1 MHSSGK
7 INTVAILGGGPTAST
22 LATLLARAGKRP
34 VIFHLAKRTPLVVG
48 ESLVPAIIPMLRLLG
63 VEEQIKSFST
73 FKPGATVNVGPKVN
87 FSFPFDQLR
96 MTLPKYAYNV
106 PRDKFDEALLENAKK
121 AGAKVIEAAAKLE
134 RVAGTDRGKL
144 GEETLKTAG
153 DAFAPDK
160 SKVQSPKSKEPLTPA
175 LSPSDG
181 EREKTGQPDLIVDAT
196 GRVRLL
202 PKLLDLPSKKGPR
215 EDTALFAHVDK
226 TQLDSVG
233 HVHTT
238 RLDHGWSWRIPL
250 PDRVSVGV
258 VIGTEFLP
266 KFGTTKEERFDNL
279 LKQDSIL
286 RTVAGEAKRLSPVAE
301 YTNYQLVSTRVVGD
315 GWSLVGDTAGFI
327 DPVFSSGLFIGM
339 QSAVE
344 LTETICKG
352 TPEAFKEYEQHVIHH
367 LQSWHEIVEYFYNGR
382 LFTCFHVGQML
393 KDNLL
398 VKLSFPHLNK
408 HFGRIF
414 SGAASTSA
422 YSLALLKFAMKY
434 GLKNEDPK
442 EMMIH

>member
-1 MHSSGK
+1 
-7 INTVAILGGGPTAST
+7 
-22 LATLLARAGKRP
+22 
-34 VIFHLAKRTPLVVG
+34 
-48 ESLVPAIIPMLRLLG
+48 
-63 VEEQIKSFST
+63 
-73 FKPGATVNVGPKVN
+73 
-87 FSFPFDQLR
+87 
-96 MTLPKYAYNV
+96 
-106 PRDKFDEALLENAKK
+106 
-121 AGAKVIEAAAKLE
+121 
-134 RVAGTDRGKL
+134 
-144 GEETLKTAG
+144 
-153 DAFAPDK
+153 
-160 SKVQSPKSKEPLTPA
+160 
-175 LSPSDG
+175 
-181 EREKTGQPDLIVDAT
+181 LIVDAT
-196 GRVRLL
+196 GRVRVL
-202 PKLLDLPSKKGPR
+202 PKLLELPSREGPR
-215 EDTALFAHVDK
+215 KDTALFAHVDQ

-250 PDRVSVGV
+250 PGRVSVGV

-286 RTVAGEAKRLSPVAE
+286 CKVAGEAKRLTPVAE
-301 YTNYQLVSTRVVGD
+301 YTNYQLVSSRIVGD
-315 GWSLVGDTAGFI
+315 GWALVGDTAGFI

-344 LTETICKG
+344 LSEAICKG
-352 TPEAFKEYEQHVIHH
+352 APEGFKEYEAHVIHH
-367 LQSWHEIVEYFYNGR
+367 LNSWHEIVEYYYNGR
-382 LFTCFHVGQML
+382 LFTCFHVGQMM

>member
-22 LATLLARAGKRP
+22 LATLLARAGKKP
-34 VIFHLAKRTPLVVG
+34 VIFHVGKRTPLVVG

-87 FSFPFDQLR
+87 FSFPFDQLK

-106 PRDKFDEALLENAKK
+106 PRDKFDETLLENAKK
-121 AGAKVIEAAAKLE
+121 AGAKVVEAAAKVE
-134 RVAGTDRGKL
+134 RVPGTEQVRLSD
-144 GEETLKTAG
+144 ETLNAAG
-153 DAFAPDK
+153 GVLA
-160 SKVQSPKSKEPLTPA
+160 
-175 LSPSDG
+175 
-181 EREKTGQPDLIVDAT
+181 GQPDFIVDAT
-196 GRVRLL
+196 GRFRLL
-202 PKLLDLPSKKGPR
+202 PKLLDLPSEEGPR
-215 EDTALFAHVDK
+215 KDTALFAHVDA
-226 TQLDSVG
+226 TQLDSEG

-238 RLDHGWSWRIPL
+238 RLEHGWSWRIPL
-250 PDRVSVGV
+250 PGRVSVGV

-279 LKQDSIL
+279 LKQDSVL
-286 RTVAGEAKRLSPVAE
+286 CTVAGKAKRLTPVVE

-315 GWSLVGDTAGFI
+315 GWALVGDTAGFI

-344 LTETICKG
+344 LAEAIG
-352 TPEAFKEYEQHVIHH
+352 NGSAEAFKEYEGHVIHH

-382 LFTCFHVGQML
+382 LFTCFHVGQMM

-414 SGAASTSA
+414 SGAASTSP

-442 EMMIH
+442 EMMVY

>member
-1 MHSSGK
+1 
-7 INTVAILGGGPTAST
+7 
-22 LATLLARAGKRP
+22 
-34 VIFHLAKRTPLVVG
+34 
-48 ESLVPAIIPMLRLLG
+48 MLRMLG
-63 VEEQIKSFST
+63 VEEQVKNFST

-96 MTLPKYAYNV
+96 MSLPKYAYNV

-121 AGAKVIEAAAKLE
+121 AGARVVEAAAKVE
-134 RVAGTDRGKL
+134 RVPGTDRVRL
-144 GEETLKTAG
+144 SEETLNLISKG
-153 DAFAPDK
+153 QSPG
-160 SKVQSPKSKEPLTPA
+160 SKVQS
-175 LSPSDG
+175 
-181 EREKTGQPDLIVDAT
+181 PDLIVDAT

-202 PKLLDLPSKKGPR
+202 PKLLELPSREGPR
-215 EDTALFAHVDK
+215 KDTALFAHVDD
-226 TQLDSVG
+226 THLDSVG

-250 PDRVSVGV
+250 PGRVSVGI

-279 LKQDSIL
+279 LKQDSVL
-286 RTVAGEAKRLSPVAE
+286 RTVAGEAKRVTPVVE
-301 YTNYQLVSTRVVGD
+301 YTNYQLISSRVVGD
-315 GWSLVGDTAGFI
+315 GWALVGDTAGFI

-344 LTETICKG
+344 LAGAINKG
-352 TPEAFKEYEQHVIHH
+352 TPEAFKEYEQHVTHH

-422 YSLALLKFAMKY
+422 YSLALLRFAMKY

-442 EMMIH
+442 EMMVH